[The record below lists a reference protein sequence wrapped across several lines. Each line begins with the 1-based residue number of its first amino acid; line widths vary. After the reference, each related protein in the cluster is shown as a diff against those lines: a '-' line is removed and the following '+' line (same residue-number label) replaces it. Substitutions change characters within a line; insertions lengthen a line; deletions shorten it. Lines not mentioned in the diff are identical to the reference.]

1 MSQRET
7 YRLIGRSDGRTI
19 LDRLLVADGY
29 WSRFVGLQF
38 RRPLPINSGL
48 LLVPCPA
55 IHTCFVRFP
64 LDLIW
69 LDRNGRVVELRRN
82 VAPWRTASGPKGTI
96 AVVETICNAAMI
108 ERGESLIVEPIGPSH
123 ELPRSLTFMQR

>member
-1 MSQRET
+1 MADQRA
-7 YRLIGRSDGRTI
+7 YRLVARKNGRTV

-38 RRPLPINSGL
+38 RRPLPNDSGL

-69 LDRNGRVVELRRN
+69 LDRTDESSNC
-82 VAPWRTASGPKGTI
+82 A
-96 AVVETICNAAMI
+96 ETFL
-108 ERGESLIVEPIGPSH
+108 RGEPPEDRKAR
-123 ELPRSLTFMQR
+123 LPWWKPLATRRWSNEVNR